1 MQGQA
6 GNESGETESLR
17 KNQKA
22 IREIKLLTET
32 QAAQNGSNRLASRS
46 DTAKNP
52 RARGYSKEKLE
63 NPKPRGT
70 KTGKKQRTIPKGRGA
85 IMFQAKQKQD
95 GLEGE
100 DRGTEEQHA
109 TVRSSPD

>member
-22 IREIKLLTET
+22 IREIKRLTET
-32 QAAQNGSNRLASRS
+32 QAAQNGCNRLASRPG
-46 DTAKNP
+46 TAKSP

-70 KTGKKQRTIPKGRGA
+70 KTGKKPRTIPQGRGA
-85 IMFQAKQKQD
+85 ITFQAEQKQD

-100 DRGTEEQHA
+100 DRGPEGHRA
-109 TVRSSPD
+109 TARSSPD